1 VNTRYVRSWMAA
13 LGAVMA
19 LAGGSAGCGDD
30 DDTTMACI
38 AGTATGCMDGLV
50 CEPVVGAEPAC
61 FPPVQL
67 RGRVLDLET
76 EAGIGAATVVALDV
90 NGGARS
96 TVAITAAD
104 GAYTLPISITRD
116 ASGNPVSESVTL
128 RVAASGYQVFPTAP
142 RTALPIDL
150 ASAAPLA
157 GGARVVM
164 DASTDVGLLA
174 LPSGG
179 PRGIVRGEVDFAEPG
194 GVLVIATQ
202 AGTAVSSAVSDTG
215 GDFALFNVPAG
226 ETLVSGYRVGVRVD
240 PATVIATAGEVGGVV
255 LVGHGDGLGSVS
267 GSVNVVNGGMGTT
280 TSVILVVESTF
291 VPTAARGEAPAGLR
305 AAPVSGAFSI
315 ADVPPG
321 RYVVLAAFEN
331 DFLVRDPDTSIGGT
345 AIQTVEVPA
354 SGGPVTLADSFK
366 ITGALTVVSPGADG
380 LEVISGATPEL
391 VWADDSSEDGYELRV
406 FDAFGTMVHENIAV
420 PRVTGGDD
428 VVYTWTGATLE
439 AGMIYQFR
447 ALSYRDS
454 GGGRTYISATED
466 LLGVFQYVP

>member
-1 VNTRYVRSWMAA
+1 MAA
-13 LGAVMA
+13 LCAVMA

-38 AGTATGCMDGLV
+38 AGTVTGCVDGLV
-50 CEPVVGAEPAC
+50 YEPVVGAEPAC

-67 RGRVLDLET
+67 RGRVLDLAT
-76 EAGIGAATVVALDV
+76 EAGVGAATVVALDV

-104 GAYTLPISITRD
+104 GAYTLPISIARD
-116 ASGNPVSESVTL
+116 ASGDPVSESVTR

-150 ASAAPLA
+150 AGAAPLA

-164 DASTDVGLLA
+164 DALTDVGLLA
-174 LPSGG
+174 LSSGG

-202 AGTAVSSAVSDTG
+202 GGAAVSSAVSDTG

-226 ETLVSGYRVGVRVD
+226 ETLVSGYPVGVRVD
-240 PATVIATAGEVGGVV
+240 PVTATAGEVGGVV

-321 RYVVLAAFEN
+321 RYVALAAFEN
-331 DFLVRDPDTSIGGT
+331 DFLVRDPDT
-345 AIQTVEVPA
+345 
-354 SGGPVTLADSFK
+354 
-366 ITGALTVVSPGADG
+366 
-380 LEVISGATPEL
+380 
-391 VWADDSSEDGYELRV
+391 RV
-406 FDAFGTMVHENIAV
+406 FDAFGTMVHEDTAV

-439 AGMIYQFR
+439 A
-447 ALSYRDS
+447 A
-454 GGGRTYISATED
+454 
-466 LLGVFQYVP
+466 